1 MREPQMKHP
10 QTKQPQPHPKKRQ
23 YPPKKR
29 AATKE
34 SVSKAVDAEVLSDS
48 SYDTDLAAS
57 SDSDEA
63 WSDSD
68 TEFDPDDEIVHEEDE
83 GSSLVLLN

>member
-1 MREPQMKHP
+1 MREPQML
-10 QTKQPQPHPKKRQ
+10 QTKQPQPHKKDNFH
-23 YPPKKR
+23 KKQSCHQKS
-29 AATKE
+29 ASE
-34 SVSKAVDAEVLSDS
+34 GDVEVLSDS

-57 SDSDEA
+57 SDTNDA
-63 WSDSD
+63 WVDSD